1 MIWND
6 ATNVIWNGSTVNAVI
21 CNGAQIWPNAEPE
34 PDAWTMFAID
44 VYDDMTKSSQIGF
57 DIYDGMH
64 RKVYS
69 TEGLHDIS
77 SYGSAEAVAS
87 GIAPFYVSLSG
98 SGCPYNALTA
108 RPSNSTNTA
117 LLLRRSTVEDPGTLV
132 VTTAQLKDSK
142 TNSSS
147 FPTSTADATLSNVSY
162 VDSRAVPK
170 TLEVSGKL
178 VANWLPVDGTG
189 SAQGVMILT
198 TFDVPYSASLPPY
211 YGVTSTAFPPGFIP
225 SGLGRSG
232 VKAGYF
238 TGKTE
243 RMLGNVHTDISAFNF
258 FNSLNHSGNI
268 SLSVVGAW
276 GGISS
281 VHGNA
286 PYTDDGLFLKNIVT
300 GSSVN
305 PYSSFSGEYATQMF
319 LSGKNNFSATAHEV
333 PRHGA
338 WSYTLTDEQCNGQM
352 YYGYWCYDRLGAMQN
367 FSKFVR
373 TATSTNGQHYTAS
386 VVVE

>member
-1 MIWND
+1 MIWNN
-6 ATNVIWNGSTVNAVI
+6 ATNVIWNGSPVNSVI
-21 CNGAQIWPNAEPE
+21 CNGALIWPNAEPE

-98 SGCPYNALTA
+98 SGRPYNALTA

-117 LLLRRSTVEDPGTLV
+117 LLLRRSTIEDPGTLV

-170 TLEVSGKL
+170 TLDVSGKL

-211 YGVTSTAFPPGFIP
+211 LFMTSTAFPPGFVP
-225 SGLGRSG
+225 SGLDKSG

-238 TGKTE
+238 TSKTAY
-243 RMLGNVHTDISAFNF
+243 MFGNVYPDVSAFNF
-258 FNSLNHSGNI
+258 FNNINHSGNI
-268 SLSVVGAW
+268 SLSVSGAW
-276 GGISS
+276 AGISS

-286 PYTDDGLFLKNIVT
+286 PYIDDGLFLKNIVT

-305 PYSSFSGEYATQMF
+305 PYSSYSGEYATQMF

-333 PRHGA
+333 TRNHGG
-338 WSYTLTDEQCNGQM
+338 SYTLTDEQCSDQM
-352 YYGYWCYDRLGAMQN
+352 YYGYWCYDKLDNMQY
-367 FSKFVR
+367 FGKFVR
-373 TATSTNGQHYTAS
+373 TATSTYGPTYKAS
-386 VVVE
+386 VTIE